1 MAEESKKEVRVA
13 KGTAPALFKP
23 FQEWERMLGEF
34 LGRGWMPP
42 MRWERS
48 MFGDLPAMWMPP
60 LDLKGFPKVD
70 VIDREDEVLVRA
82 ELPGVEKQ
90 DVNVM
95 LADDVMTIKAESQR
109 ETKEEKGELHR
120 SEIYRGSFQRSFTL
134 PASVDE
140 SKAKATMKD
149 GILEV
154 VMPKVEKAKRTAV
167 KVE

>member
-1 MAEESKKEVRVA
+1 
-13 KGTAPALFKP
+13 
-23 FQEWERMLGEF
+23 
-34 LGRGWMPP
+34 MPP
-42 MRWERS
+42 V
-48 MFGDLPAMWMPP
+48 
-60 LDLKGFPKVD
+60 DLKGFPKVD

-90 DVNVM
+90 DVNVT

-120 SEIYRGSFQRSFTL
+120 AEIYRGSFQRSFTL
-134 PASVDE
+134 PGSVDE